1 MAQWLR
7 LCISTAG
14 GLGWGSKILQAM
26 KHGKKKR
33 EEGNVNATWN
43 SKYFFFFNGF
53 MAVGY
58 QVGISNMFL
67 SYINLKILGQTSY
80 FITLRIIV
88 FWCYFCFVAFFD
100 ESFLPMC
107 SKNFYDE
114 IICCLRF
121 ASKNYWGEGGIE
133 IIAET
138 RLPMSY

>member
-1 MAQWLR
+1 MPH
-7 LCISTAG
+7 G
-14 GLGWGSKILQAM
+14 ILN
-26 KHGKKKR
+26 R
-33 EEGNVNATWN
+33 D
-43 SKYFFFFNGF
+43 FFFFNGF